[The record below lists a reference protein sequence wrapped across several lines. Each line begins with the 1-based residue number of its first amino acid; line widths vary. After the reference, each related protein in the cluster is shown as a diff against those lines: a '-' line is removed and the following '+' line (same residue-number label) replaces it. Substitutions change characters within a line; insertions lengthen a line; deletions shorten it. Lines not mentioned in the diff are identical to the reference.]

1 MSEQITVEQADTGL
15 DAVTSWLSGAKS
27 AEYGFFL
34 AVYVALDHF
43 TNGNRDP
50 LAKLL
55 TVCNGKKAKRIR
67 NVEGQKLMFAA
78 PLKRILQHCL
88 ANVGAK
94 ADASKDFGIAWTVP
108 ANAGVNHDKAELV
121 KALAQGGESPRG
133 KTFRDVFPP
142 LANATTKEKT
152 EAELLAAKKAA
163 LAKWCDDH
171 GIKLEVLAHT
181 LTAKEGQP
189 NF

>member
-1 MSEQITVEQADTGL
+1 MTDNTTIEQVDTGL
-15 DAVTSWLSGAKS
+15 EAVTNWLSGAKS

-34 AVYVALDHF
+34 AVSTALEHF
-43 TNGNRDP
+43 GNGNRDP
-50 LAKLL
+50 LAKML
-55 TVCNGKKAKRIR
+55 TVVNGKKAKRIR
-67 NVEGQKLMFAA
+67 TVEGQKLMFAA

-94 ADASKDFGIAWTVP
+94 ADASKDFGIVWTVP
-108 ANAGVNHDKAELV
+108 ANAGVNHDKAEMV

-142 LANATTKEKT
+142 LVKAPTTVKS
-152 EAELLAAKKAA
+152 EAELLAAKKEA
-163 LAKWCDDH
+163 LAKWCGEH
-171 GIKLEVLAHT
+171 GISLSTLAHT
-181 LTAKEGQP
+181 LTAKAGEP

>member
-1 MSEQITVEQADTGL
+1 MSDQVTPAPEEGL

-34 AVYVALDHF
+34 AVYIALDHF

-50 LAKLL
+50 LAKMI

-67 NVEGQKLMFAA
+67 NVEGQKLMYSA

-88 ANVGAK
+88 ANVGVK
-94 ADASKDFGIAWTVP
+94 ADASKDFGVAWTVP
-108 ANAGVNHDKAELV
+108 DNAGVNRDKTELV

-142 LANATTKEKT
+142 LANGTAKEKT

-163 LAKWCDDH
+163 LVKWCGDN
-171 GIKLEVLAHT
+171 GIKLDVLVHT
-181 LTAKEGQP
+181 LQDKGEP